1 MTPSTIH
8 SADELKSLI
17 LELARKYS
25 VNKVTVSTGFRHTL
39 IYNYN
44 SFEVNFIVNHDM
56 TVVSP
61 KGNVCELQP
70 KESTLYTIWSTVP
83 MGFKQDGV
91 VIEYGFSEYANK
103 AVMDKIFDSLDYKQ
117 RGLVP
122 PTWLRSAASYVISV
136 TDEAA
141 LAAACRLAMVHVN
154 GRKMADG
161 MSAL

>member
-1 MTPSTIH
+1 MTPSAIH
-8 SADELKSLI
+8 SADKLKSLI
-17 LELARKYS
+17 LELAHKYS

-70 KESTLYTIWSTVP
+70 KESTLYTIWSTDP
-83 MGFKQDGV
+83 TDSKLDGV
-91 VIEYGFSEYANK
+91 GIEHGFSEFSSK
-103 AVMDKIFDSLDYKQ
+103 AIMSKIFDSLDYRE

-122 PTWLRSAASYVISV
+122 PTWLRGAASYVISV

-141 LAAACRLAMVHVN
+141 LGAACRLAMVHV
-154 GRKMADG
+154 KPESYA
-161 MSAL
+161 

>member
-1 MTPSTIH
+1 MTPSIIH

-17 LELARKYS
+17 LELAHKYS
-25 VNKVTVSTGFRHTL
+25 VEKVTVSTGFRHTL

-70 KESTLYTIWSTVP
+70 KESTLYTIWSTDP
-83 MGFKQDGV
+83 TDSKLDGV
-91 VIEYGFSEYANK
+91 GIASGFSEFSNK
-103 AVMDKIFDSLDYKQ
+103 AVMDKIFDSIDYKE

-122 PTWLRSAASYVISV
+122 PTWLRGATSYVISV
-136 TDEAA
+136 ADEDA
-141 LAAACRLAMVHVN
+141 LGTACRIAWVHVRP
-154 GRKMADG
+154 GRKA
-161 MSAL
+161 

>member
-1 MTPSTIH
+1 MTPSVIH

-17 LELARKYS
+17 LELAHKYS
-25 VNKVTVSTGFRHTL
+25 VEKVTVSTGFRHTL

-70 KESTLYTIWSTVP
+70 KESTLYTIWTTDPTDS
-83 MGFKQDGV
+83 KLDGV
-91 VIEYGFSEYANK
+91 GIEYGFSEFSDK
-103 AVMDKIFDSLDYKQ
+103 AIMDKIFASLDYRE

-122 PTWLRSAASYVISV
+122 PTWLRGAASYVISV
-136 TDEAA
+136 TDDAA
-141 LAAACRLAMVHVN
+141 LGAACRIAMVHV
-154 GRKMADG
+154 KPIEKV
-161 MSAL
+161 

>member
-17 LELARKYS
+17 LELAHKYS
-25 VNKVTVSTGFRHTL
+25 VEKVTVSTGFRHTL

-70 KESTLYTIWSTVP
+70 KESTLYTIWSADTTYS
-83 MGFKQDGV
+83 KQDGV
-91 VIEYGFSEYANK
+91 VIEYGFSEFAGK
-103 AVMDKIFDSLDYKQ
+103 AVMDKIFDSLDYKE

-122 PTWLRSAASYVISV
+122 PTWLRGAASYVISV

-141 LAAACRLAMVHVN
+141 LGTACRIAWVHVRP
-154 GRKMADG
+154 GRTA
-161 MSAL
+161 

>member
-1 MTPSTIH
+1 MTPSAIH

-17 LELARKYS
+17 LELAHKYS

-70 KESTLYTIWSTVP
+70 KESTLYTIWSTDP
-83 MGFKQDGV
+83 TDSKLDGV
-91 VIEYGFSEYANK
+91 GTEHGFSEFSDK
-103 AVMDKIFDSLDYKQ
+103 AVMSKIFDSLDYRE

-122 PTWLRSAASYVISV
+122 PTWLRGAASYVISV
-136 TDEAA
+136 TDEAE
-141 LAAACRLAMVHVN
+141 LGTACRIAWVHVKPREN
-154 GRKMADG
+154 V
-161 MSAL
+161 